1 MAHINL
7 LPWRAERRKQREREF
22 FMQLGAAFVAAV
34 LFVLLWV
41 GWMGQRIDNQNDRNA
56 YLQGEIKQLDER
68 IAKIKDLEK
77 VRERL
82 LARKKII
89 EELQANRS
97 QMVHL
102 FDELVKTIPSSA
114 RLTTLKQSGEAMSL
128 DGVAQS
134 NASVAEYMRNIES
147 SPWMG
152 HADLRKTENTHGDQ
166 RMPYTFGLDVALA
179 KPKSDDGLDGDKEPV
194 IPGNTPASGAAPG
207 TPAPA
212 GSSPAPVQGAA
223 PAAPVAGAETAS
235 PTVTATPPKAVAP
248 KADAPA
254 AAKAPAQPQASA
266 PSSAAA
272 KGGAKP

>member
-34 LFVLLWV
+34 LVVLLWSF
-41 GWMGQRIDNQNDRNA
+41 WMDSRISTQNDRNT

-77 VRERL
+77 VRESL
-82 LARKKII
+82 LARKQII
-89 EELQANRS
+89 EQLQANRS

-102 FDELVKTIPSSA
+102 FDELVKTIPASA
-114 RLTTLKQSGEAMSL
+114 RLNGLKQTGDSMTL

-152 HADLRKTENTHGDQ
+152 HADLRKTENTHGDS
-166 RMPYTFGLDVALA
+166 RLPYSFGLDVALVR
-179 KPKSDDGLDGDKEPV
+179 PKSDDDSDGTGDGHV
-194 IPGNTPASGAAPG
+194 
-207 TPAPA
+207 PAPA
-212 GSSPAPVQGAA
+212 
-223 PAAPVAGAETAS
+223 
-235 PTVTATPPKAVAP
+235 
-248 KADAPA
+248 
-254 AAKAPAQPQASA
+254 
-266 PSSAAA
+266 SSAAA
-272 KGGAKP
+272 KPLPTTVQPAPAASAAMMAKPTAPAAPATAPATPGATPAANGGAK